1 VVSDVVECAG
11 EYRVCIAGAARGAV
25 PGTRQRALRRAKAA
39 VDYWAA
45 VLAKELGPRNI
56 TVNSV
61 MPGLTDTDGMI
72 VPPEQV
78 DAMVAATP
86 LGRIGRPDEVAAVVA
101 FLAGEDAG
109 WVTGQ
114 RMAAAGGLV

>member
-1 VVSDVVECAG
+1 
-11 EYRVCIAGAARGAV
+11 
-25 PGTRQRALRRAKAA
+25 
-39 VDYWAA
+39 

-78 DAMVAATP
+78 AATP
-86 LGRIGRPDEVAAVVA
+86 LGRIGRHDEVAAVVA